1 MDSEVTR
8 LYDLRFKK
16 DLIVRNQIWKILCQ
30 DFFQKYIKKT
40 DTVCDIGAGF
50 GEFINNIQAKNKIAV
65 DINPQI
71 KKYAAK
77 NVKSLV
83 TKSTN
88 LPKQLKGTIDVV
100 FVSNFFEHLATKEDL
115 VKTLLEIKRVLK
127 RKGIL
132 IILMPNIR
140 YVGASYWDFLD
151 HQLPLTDKSM
161 EEALSLNNFEIVEKK
176 PRFLPYTT
184 KSSIPKAPIL
194 VSIYL
199 KLPLLHLLLGKQSLI
214 IARKNTN

>member
-16 DLIVRNQIWKILCQ
+16 DLIARNHIWKILCK
-30 DFFQKYIKKT
+30 DFFQQYIKKT

-50 GEFINNIQAKNKIAV
+50 CEFINNIQAKNKIAV

-71 KKYAAK
+71 KNYAAK

-161 EEALSLNNFEIVEKK
+161 EEALSLNHFEIVEKR

-194 VSIYL
+194 VGIYL

-214 IARKNTN
+214 VARKNAN